1 MLWGVFH
8 SCPWIQVPPLC
19 HQPHYPHVNVFAP
32 CVSSVHPL
40 SSVFATHLI
49 SLPDLPVNSA
59 SKDLAGH
66 SPGCLPHLQS
76 LRTLETGKS
85 LELLAILLST
95 PSNAHMD
102 DSAPDKTLHSF
113 NIKIHTIRS
122 PFLFICFSVYPSP
135 VTFTLCRILLI
146 KIP

>member
-1 MLWGVFH
+1 MLFGVFH

-19 HQPHYPHVNVFAP
+19 HQPHYPHVNVFGP

-59 SKDLAGH
+59 SKDLAAH
-66 SPGCLPHLQS
+66 SADCLPHLQS
-76 LRTLETGKS
+76 LRTLETGKGVDF
-85 LELLAILLST
+85 LAMLIST

-102 DSAPDKTLHSF
+102 DSAPGKTLS
-113 NIKIHTIRS
+113 TRS
-122 PFLFICFSVYPSP
+122 TSKY
-135 VTFTLCRILLI
+135 TL
-146 KIP
+146 